1 MKAIIIAG
9 GRGERLRPLT
19 DNIPKP
25 LVEVNGKPI
34 LLHTLELLKSH
45 GITEFIIAL
54 CYLPE
59 RVVSYFGDGSKFGV
73 HITYTYEDQLKPLG
87 NAGAITLS
95 QKYIKETF
103 IVTYADIV
111 RK

>member
-95 QKYIKETF
+95 QKYI
-103 IVTYADIV
+103 
-111 RK
+111 